1 MNGDQRMAVV
11 KSVAANDYALVL
23 GMPGTGKTSTTAF
36 ADGHIYTPEVE
47 YYNDLYKMA
56 AVL

>member
-36 ADGHIYTPEVE
+36 AVRCKYIYTPEVE
-47 YYNDLYKMA
+47 
-56 AVL
+56 